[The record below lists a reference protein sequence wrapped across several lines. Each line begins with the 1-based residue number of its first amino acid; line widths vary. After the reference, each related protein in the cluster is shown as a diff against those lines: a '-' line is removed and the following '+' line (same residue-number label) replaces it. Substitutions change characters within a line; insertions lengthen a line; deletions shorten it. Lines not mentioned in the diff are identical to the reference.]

1 MNTYYNTIYNGNLAI
16 QNGINTVEEN
26 YPEDYWNI
34 LPVERMQEAPP
45 KKDFFDTDAKQEEA
59 KNPDFKRAEE
69 KAIKAIQKH
78 SMFIGGEEYNYQ
90 MDETFILL
98 GKARYHGH
106 RFIQAK
112 DAFLYVLNHYPESSE
127 IIDAKIWTE
136 KVNMRLNYYDMALLN
151 LTKIKAENQDLEDD
165 EQAHLNSILAEAHI
179 LNENYSNAIEPLNE
193 AVKYTDNDTLKG
205 RLLYIKGQLF
215 NTLKQRDSAN
225 YAFQQVI
232 ELNRR
237 SPRTYMIHAKLE
249 QIKNIDKDTASYAL
263 MMAKY
268 QELIENRENRPFLDF
283 IYFDLAE
290 YYNQLDSIDLAV
302 DYYNQS
308 LKRQPQDPYLYSR
321 DYLRMA
327 QIYFDKNKYKTAGA
341 YYDSTLTKL
350 DQSKREYRQIAKKR
364 KNLDDVIKYEG
375 IADEKDSIL
384 NLVEMDKE
392 ERLAYFDDYIDRLK
406 EEAQSVFAQ
415 QSASQKMMNKS
426 SSGIKNF
433 NAAAQDRMASGKNTG
448 SNNQSSGNASFYF
461 YDSNQAQKG
470 LLTFKQTWGNI
481 ELADDWKYGGSR
493 KSSAKDS
500 EEDTEE
506 DPFANDP
513 KYNPETYIAEIPED
527 QNIIDSLWIDR
538 NFAYYQ
544 LGVIYKEKFKEY
556 NLAKDRLEN
565 LLESNPEDRLIL
577 PSIYNLYLIA
587 EALNNPSEQ
596 NRWKNK
602 ILNEHPESEYATLL
616 LNPEQLKNSENNPL
630 NIYKRLYKDY
640 ENKQYEYVVQKA
652 DEYAKTFIGRP
663 ISPKFELLKAYATA
677 KIEGSEAYLE
687 ALNYVALTYPQSDEG
702 KFAQK
707 QYNELKQKLR
717 SKGFE
722 ADTEDK
728 RYKLVYYFS
737 DADEL
742 TSFKPKLQT
751 AFESLEYDFKTTE
764 EVYNSS
770 QNFLVIHG
778 LGSLLGAEGL
788 AEILIKEEL
797 ISKEFDY
804 FAISEEN
811 YSTIQVYKNL
821 DEYLKQLNK

>member
-16 QNGINTVEEN
+16 QNGINNVEEN

-127 IIDAKIWTE
+127 IIDAKIWKE
-136 KVNMRLNYYDMALLN
+136 KVNMRLNYYDMALQN

-433 NAAAQDRMASGKNTG
+433 NAAAQDRMASSKNTD

>member
-16 QNGINTVEEN
+16 QNGINNVEEN

-127 IIDAKIWTE
+127 IIDAKIWKE
-136 KVNMRLNYYDMALLN
+136 KVNMRLNYYDMALQN